1 MNDRPVMPWHRAA
14 AQEIMSWSRDRLAR
28 TPTVLDYA
36 QLIARAS
43 PAPAVVEI
51 PREVQE
57 AMEWLMRCYNIQR
70 PHSKT
75 DKCNQIVCQYIEHHS
90 QTVAEMQAW
99 AEKAK
104 ALLKQIV
111 LVGDGDGVS
120 VEFCPIIDVND
131 LLSESPSTSL
141 LALEQDVRRKTLLD
155 LADSYEQGPIR
166 QDLSKYDVIQDIRYQ
181 AEHPPTPH

>member
-43 PAPAVVEI
+43 PAPAVKEERGKLMAALAHAAYRTHD
-51 PREVQE
+51 PAPAACSGCE
-57 AMEWLMRCYNIQR
+57 A
-70 PHSKT
+70 
-75 DKCNQIVCQYIEHHS
+75 
-90 QTVAEMQAW
+90 VA
-99 AEKAK
+99 KF
-104 ALLKQIV
+104 L
-111 LVGDGDGVS
+111 
-120 VEFCPIIDVND
+120 ND

-166 QDLSKYDVIQDIRYQ
+166 QDLSKYD
-181 AEHPPTPH
+181 

>member
-75 DKCNQIVCQYIEHHS
+75 DKCNQIVCQYIEHQS

-99 AEKAK
+99 AEKVKEASQQGGS
-104 ALLKQIV
+104 ANAVIEGMLGEI
-111 LVGDGDGVS
+111 
-120 VEFCPIIDVND
+120 E
-131 LLSESPSTSL
+131 EYPSTSL
-141 LALEQDVRRKTLLD
+141 LAHDQDVRRKTLLD